1 MKKFEDLKTR
11 LKIAK
16 SKIDKNTADS
26 NKIGPSSLGM
36 AMKLSTE
43 MVAAVVVGTIIGFI
57 LDTWF
62 DSKPWFIIIFFF
74 VGVAAGITNVFR
86 SAKLMQNKDN

>member
-16 SKIDKNTADS
+16 SKIDKKSLNNN
-26 NKIGPSSLGM
+26 NKSSSSLGI

-74 VGVAAGITNVFR
+74 VGVVAGITNVIR
-86 SAKLMQNKDN
+86 SAKLMQK

>member
-11 LKIAK
+11 LRIAK
-16 SKIDKNTADS
+16 SKIDKKSINNN
-26 NKIGPSSLGM
+26 NKSSSSLGI

-74 VGVAAGITNVFR
+74 VGVVAGIKNVIR
-86 SAKLMQNKDN
+86 SAKLMQK